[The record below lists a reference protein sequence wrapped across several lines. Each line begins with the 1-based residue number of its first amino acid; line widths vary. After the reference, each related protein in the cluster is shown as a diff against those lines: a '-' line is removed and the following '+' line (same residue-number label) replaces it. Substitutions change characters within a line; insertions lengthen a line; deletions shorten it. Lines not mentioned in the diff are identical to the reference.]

1 MRERQTYQ
9 LGLYDRPLARLP
21 FERTLTD
28 FCAAHPEGKIVSE
41 RRLDV
46 LSDFVRT
53 RAHQLLGQSRLVG

>member
-1 MRERQTYQ
+1 M
-9 LGLYDRPLARLP
+9 ARLP

-53 RAHQLLGQSRLVG
+53 RARQLLGQSRLVG